1 MILINLLPHR
11 AEARRQRQKAFLAA
25 LGLAA
30 LAGLAGAALA
40 GLVLQQATEGQRA
53 RNAYLGQ
60 AITRLELQIR
70 EVAQLQ
76 EEIDQLKARQ
86 QAVENL
92 QAERNLPVRIFEQL
106 MARTPEGVLLSAL
119 RMDGERVQLG
129 GLALSNER
137 VSDFLRQLGQGA
149 ETLRT
154 PELLEIKLAGTGAA
168 APAAAASAARRPV
181 EFSLRLQLPPAPGA
195 SAPAPAGT
203 PRRSAS

>member
-30 LAGLAGAALA
+30 LAGLACAALG
-40 GLVLQQATEGQRA
+40 GLVLQQATERQRA

-60 AITRLELQIR
+60 AISRLEAQIR

-76 EEIDQLKARQ
+76 DEIDQLKARQ
-86 QAVENL
+86 QAVEKL
-92 QAERNLPVRIFEQL
+92 QAERNLPVRLFDQL
-106 MARTPEGVLLSAL
+106 LAQTPEGVLLASL

-129 GLALSNER
+129 GQARSNER
-137 VSDFLRQLGQGA
+137 ISDFLRQLGQPGN
-149 ETLRT
+149 TLHA
-154 PELLEIKLAGTGAA
+154 PELLEIKLGGGAA
-168 APAAAASAARRPV
+168 AVAAGALTPALRRPV
-181 EFSLRLQLPPAPGA
+181 DFSLRLQLPPAPGA
-195 SAPAPAGT
+195 SAPAAA